1 MKIHHLN
8 CGTLHAPLV
17 NIASIVYCLLVET
30 SQGLVLIDT
39 GFGTQDYLHPNRKM
53 RFFLNYMGVPRLDAE
68 TAISQVQSLGFNPA
82 DVKHII
88 QTHLHVDHAG
98 GLVDFPAAEVHVFQ
112 VEYQAVQKPRGVM
125 EFAYVQQHWAHHPAW
140 KVHVS
145 CGQEWFGFEAIQI
158 LDTPEADFYFL
169 PLPGHTRGHC
179 GVAIGKPGNW
189 LLHCGDAASAY
200 HGGGDIHQRGPSAYT
215 LSWFPDGV
223 VNRILGGH
231 VPRIRALLAEHGPE
245 ISAVSSH
252 DIFSYWEYNGQRERL
267 SSALSGNG

>member
-8 CGTLHAPLV
+8 CGTLNAPLV

-88 QTHLHVDHAG
+88 QTHLHIDHAG
-98 GLVDFPAAEVHVFQ
+98 GLVDFPSAEVHVFQ
-112 VEYQAVQKPRGVM
+112 AEYQAIQQPKGVM

-140 KVHVS
+140 KVHES
-145 CGQEWFGFEAIQI
+145 CGEEWFGFEAVQ
-158 LDTPEADFYFL
+158 DS
-169 PLPGHTRGHC
+169 GHTGS
-179 GVAIGKPGNW
+179 GF
-189 LLHCGDAASAY
+189 L
-200 HGGGDIHQRGPSAYT
+200 
-215 LSWFPDGV
+215 F
-223 VNRILGGH
+223 
-231 VPRIRALLAEHGPE
+231 
-245 ISAVSSH
+245 
-252 DIFSYWEYNGQRERL
+252 
-267 SSALSGNG
+267 SALAWSYPGSLWCCNRQTREMAAALRGRCLCLPWWGRYSSKRTLCLYVKLVP